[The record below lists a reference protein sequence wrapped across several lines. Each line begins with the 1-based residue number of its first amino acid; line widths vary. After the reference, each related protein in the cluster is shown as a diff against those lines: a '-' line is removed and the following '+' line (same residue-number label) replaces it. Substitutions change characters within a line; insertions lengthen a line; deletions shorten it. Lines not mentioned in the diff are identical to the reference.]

1 MMKYKRNDEIR
12 LKYSSFLLKGPAGLL
27 KFVCASWRLM
37 FYRRSPNYLFLA
49 AFLPPFLAAF
59 FPPFFADFFPPF
71 LVAILFAPSFQKFFG
86 FRS

>member
-12 LKYSSFLLKGPAGLL
+12 LKCSSFLLKGPAGLL
-27 KFVCASWRLM
+27 KFVCASWRLL
-37 FYRRSPNYLFLA
+37 FYRRRPNYLFLA

-71 LVAILFAPSFQKFFG
+71 LVAILFAPSFQKFF
-86 FRS
+86 RV